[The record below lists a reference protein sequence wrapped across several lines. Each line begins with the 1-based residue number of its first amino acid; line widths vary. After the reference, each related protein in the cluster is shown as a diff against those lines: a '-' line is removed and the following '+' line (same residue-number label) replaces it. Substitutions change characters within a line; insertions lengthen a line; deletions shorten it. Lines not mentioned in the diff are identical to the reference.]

1 MLRETLGLQRL
12 TNDLLELSKLQ
23 NPDFHIERTNVVLQ
37 DVLSDALHAADLMAQ
52 KKKITILREMPAEA
66 VAIQGDYGRLRQM
79 FMIVLDN
86 AVKFSGEGSRIEVT
100 LTQTRVTV
108 RDFGAGI
115 APDLLPYIFDRFR
128 KTPSE
133 ENRQGSG
140 LGLAIARQIAVR
152 HGMEIMAEST
162 LGEGTIFTFTF

>member
-1 MLRETLGLQRL
+1 VT
-12 TNDLLELSKLQ
+12 
-23 NPDFHIERTNVVLQ
+23 V
-37 DVLSDALHAADLMAQ
+37 
-52 KKKITILREMPAEA
+52 
-66 VAIQGDYGRLRQM
+66 QGDYGRLRQM
-79 FMIVLDN
+79 FLIVLDN
-86 AVKFSGEGSRIEVT
+86 AVKFSGENSRIEVA

-152 HGMEIMAEST
+152 HGMEIKAEST
-162 LGEGTIFTFTF
+162 PGEGTTFTFTI

>member
-1 MLRETLGLQRL
+1 MGGCG
-12 TNDLLELSKLQ
+12 KC
-23 NPDFHIERTNVVLQ
+23 
-37 DVLSDALHAADLMAQ
+37 
-52 KKKITILREMPAEA
+52 
-66 VAIQGDYGRLRQM
+66 Y
-79 FMIVLDN
+79 MIVLDN
-86 AVKFSGEGSRIEVT
+86 AVKFSGEGSRIEVA

-115 APDLLPYIFDRFR
+115 APELLPYIFDRFR

-152 HGMEIMAEST
+152 HGMNIKAEST
-162 LGEGTIFTFTF
+162 PGEGTIFTFTF